1 MKFHANRTR
10 VSSAGSRVALSAATG
25 APNANSRVLKI
36 KVSARTGNGNV
47 VYFGDSTVSSTLG
60 YELSANDSLEL
71 NFREFGGSVPL
82 SVFYADA
89 GGSNQDLD
97 WTVILEG

>member
-1 MKFHANRTR
+1 MIFHANRTR
-10 VSSAGSRVALSAATG
+10 VGTSSAALSAATG
-25 APNANSRVLKI
+25 APDANSRVLWI

-47 VYFGDSTVSSTLG
+47 VYFGTSTVSSAVG

-71 NFREFGGSVPL
+71 NPGEQGGTVPL
-82 SVFYADA
+82 STFWADA

-97 WTVILEG
+97 WVAITED